1 MELLEFFGYIGALFI
16 GISLGLIGGGG
27 SILAV
32 PVLAYLFSIN
42 ARAATAYSLFI
53 VGASALVGGIQQH
66 FKGYVDWR
74 TAIIFGVPAVIGVGL
89 VRHYV
94 VPALPEVLFTIN
106 DFEFTR
112 RMAMFGLF
120 AVLMIPA
127 AFSMLNG
134 KKEKSRNQETKKI
147 KYNYP
152 LILAEGLIVGA
163 ITGMIGA
170 GGGFLIIPALVI
182 LANVEMKTAIG
193 TSLVIIAFKSL
204 LGFFLGDALT
214 MEVDW
219 AFLAIFTSLSFI
231 GIFIGSYLSNF
242 IDGNKLKKGFGYFI
256 FVMAIFIFYMEF
268 FVNA

>member
-1 MELLEFFGYIGALFI
+1 MELIVIFGYISALII

-42 ARAATAYSLFI
+42 EKAATAYSLFI
-53 VGASALVGGIQQH
+53 VGASALVGGLKQH

-74 TAIIFGVPAVIGVGL
+74 TAVVFGIPAIIGVTL
-89 VRHYV
+89 VRSYV
-94 VPALPEVLFTIN
+94 VPALPDVLFTIG

-112 RMAMFGLF
+112 RMGMFGLF
-120 AVLMIPA
+120 ALLMFPA
-127 AFSMLNG
+127 AFSMLKDRKDKLEGAN
-134 KKEKSRNQETKKI
+134 SDV

-152 LILAEGLIVGA
+152 LILVEGLLVGG
-163 ITGMIGA
+163 ITGLIGA

-182 LANVEMKTAIG
+182 LANVKMKVAVG

-214 MEVDW
+214 MEIDW
-219 AFLAIFTSLSFI
+219 NFLLIFTVISLA

-242 IDGNKLKKGFGYFI
+242 IDGKKLKKGFGYFI
-256 FVMAIFIFYMEF
+256 FVMAVFIFYMEF
-268 FVNA
+268 FVKQ

>member
-1 MELLEFFGYIGALFI
+1 MELSEILGYFSALII

-32 PVLAYLFSIN
+32 PVLAYLFSVN
-42 ARAATAYSLFI
+42 EKVATAYSLFI
-53 VGASALVGGIQQH
+53 VGASALVGGLKQH
-66 FKGYVDWR
+66 LKGYVDWR
-74 TAIIFGVPAVIGVGL
+74 TAVVFGLPAIVGVSV
-89 VRHYV
+89 VRRFL
-94 VPALPEVLFTIN
+94 VPALPEFLFNIN

-112 RMAMFGLF
+112 RMLMFGLF
-120 AVLMIPA
+120 AILMIPA
-127 AFSMLNG
+127 AFSML
-134 KKEKSRNQETKKI
+134 KTRKEKKQKDDGTV
-147 KYNYP
+147 KYIYP
-152 LILAEGLIVGA
+152 LIIGEGLFVGG

-182 LANVEMKTAIG
+182 LANLEMKVAVG
-193 TSLVIIAFKSL
+193 TSLIIIAFKSL

-214 MEVDW
+214 MEIDW
-219 AFLAIFTSLSFI
+219 MFLTVFTLISFI

-268 FVNA
+268 FVN